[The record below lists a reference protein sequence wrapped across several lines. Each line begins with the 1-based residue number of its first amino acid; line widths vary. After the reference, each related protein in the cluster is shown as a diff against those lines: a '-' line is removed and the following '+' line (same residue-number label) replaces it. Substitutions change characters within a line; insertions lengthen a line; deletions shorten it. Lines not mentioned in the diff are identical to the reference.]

1 MSAGNMKRVVDIM
14 WETGVFPDKI
24 NNIPFDTFLRGEEG
38 CPDPDQSQPEF
49 QSQSQSQPPEMSLEE
64 ISALSRATGRA
75 ASISMTA
82 SLDFEQASGI
92 PTKYLKN
99 LLLQNG
105 VDITGCHNRSDL
117 IEKLKAL
124 YELNTHYELET
135 LYPIEEA
142 MRMINS

>member
-1 MSAGNMKRVVDIM
+1 MIRTSWPPASVMSGNH
-14 WETGVFPDKI
+14 GA
-24 NNIPFDTFLRGEEG
+24 
-38 CPDPDQSQPEF
+38 
-49 QSQSQSQPPEMSLEE
+49 QSQSQPPAMSLEE
-64 ISALSRATGRA
+64 VSALSAATGRA

-92 PTKYLKN
+92 PTEYLKN

-105 VDITGCHNRSDL
+105 VDITGCHERSDL

>member
-1 MSAGNMKRVVDIM
+1 MKRFVDIM

-24 NNIPFDTFLRGEEG
+24 NGVPFDTFLRGER
-38 CPDPDQSQPEF
+38 CPDPDQSQ
-49 QSQSQSQPPEMSLEE
+49 SQPPVLSSLEE
-64 ISALSRATGRA
+64 ASALSRATGRA

-135 LYPIEEA
+135 LYPIEVA